1 VLLHKNGLN
10 NTLYVYHS
18 CSFLVYHSCLFV
30 QLLCKHLTQ
39 LLKLQR
45 LLPTRFLASPPPHG
59 HIFACSLPCWVWSRC
74 HSHMQC

>member
-18 CSFLVYHSCLFV
+18 CLFV
-30 QLLCKHLTQ
+30 QLLCQHLTQ

-45 LLPTRFLASPPPHG
+45 LLPTRFLASPPPSHG